1 MRSCH
6 HILAV
11 ADVEK
16 PSDSPVVNLS
26 LRKATM
32 MRVLLASAL
41 LFVASDAQMIRQ
53 CTCDEL
59 KPCHA
64 DADTFFKCGNPCRHH
79 VTAVGLPYDALHQ
92 CFEDMRE
99 QIGGGVECL
108 VGIYRNACANDG
120 APHMVPKRYI
130 ETFKLAF
137 LSRIKSMLSRT
148 GVLNDIIALFKQ
160 TKKFWSCKMKCVAKT
175 AASDS
180 VGPDTFERVIM
191 VTLAWCG
198 TLDPPDNEL
207 VEMYLNCAIQ
217 NGMNTEGFRRLC
229 HCALNAG
236 VRRLESVCDRL
247 VIE

>member
-1 MRSCH
+1 
-6 HILAV
+6 
-11 ADVEK
+11 
-16 PSDSPVVNLS
+16 
-26 LRKATM
+26 M

-175 AASDS
+175 AGS
-180 VGPDTFERVIM
+180 
-191 VTLAWCG
+191 LAPQRNSSIQHQTACG

-236 VRRLESVCDRL
+236 VWSPSATDWSLSKEGLSIRIILFYPEFF
-247 VIE
+247 E